1 MERIQNTLP
10 RMVQQMRR
18 GSSGSSGDSGS
29 SAGNEHSIS
38 EMLELLLNWVSTYV
52 IFQNERD
59 KHIIPLWIIHTHL
72 AEELYTSPRLLID
85 SPMPGSGKTTL
96 LEHLSKFCK
105 DSVQMASVSSP
116 ALLGRITANG
126 IRTLLIDEA
135 DRALD
140 PKKPGVQ
147 DLIALLNSGYKKGS
161 TRPVLVQ
168 KGKEWV
174 VDEMPTFSPVAI
186 AGNTPKIPED
196 TRTRCIVVRLLP
208 DKKSIA
214 QESDWE
220 ELEPWVIQLKADL
233 EVSAINWREQIAQ
246 TSKPPLPKECVN
258 RFKEKWKPLKRIAI
272 LAGGDW
278 AENVDQYILQDI
290 ENIKEQKENGDSKLT
305 PHIQLVKNLHEIFE
319 GELKFIGTETLVGK
333 LARQNSEYW
342 GDSSMFGRAIT
353 SQRFGRLINSSF
365 GLNSQRNTE
374 GVRGYHAKQFQSIW
388 ESMGLPL
395 NKPAEPTEPPKP
407 TEPESN
413 NGDIW

>member
-1 MERIQNTLP
+1 
-10 RMVQQMRR
+10 MV
-18 GSSGSSGDSGS
+18 
-29 SAGNEHSIS
+29 
-38 EMLELLLNWVSTYV
+38 
-52 IFQNERD
+52 FQDLRD
-59 KHIIPLWIIHTHL
+59 YDLIPLWIIHTHL

-116 ALLGRITANG
+116 ALLARLTADG
-126 IRTLLIDEA
+126 TRTLLIDEA

-168 KGKEWV
+168 EGKKWV
-174 VDEMPTFSPVAI
+174 IVQMRLFSPVAI
-186 AGNTPKIPED
+186 AGNTPKIAED
-196 TRTRCIVVRLLP
+196 TRTRCIVVRLLKG
-208 DKKSIA
+208 KKGKA

-220 ELEPWVIQLKADL
+220 ELEPNVIQLRADI
-233 EVSAINWREQIAQ
+233 EVSAIQWREQITQ
-246 TSKPPLPKECVN
+246 TSKPPLPKECED
-258 RFKEKWKPLKRIAI
+258 RFLEKWKPLKRIAI
-272 LAGGDW
+272 LAGDDW
-278 AENVDQYILQDI
+278 AERVDQYILQDI
-290 ENIKEQKENGDSKLT
+290 ENIKEQEENGDSKLAL
-305 PHIQLVKNLHEIFE
+305 HIQLVKDLNEIFE
-319 GELKFIGTETLVGK
+319 GELKFMGSETLVSK
-333 LARQNSEYW
+333 LARHNSEYW
-342 GDSSMFGRAIT
+342 GELSMFGRAIT
-353 SQRFGRLINSSF
+353 TQRLGRLVNASF

-407 TEPESN
+407 TEPESD

>member
-1 MERIQNTLP
+1 
-10 RMVQQMRR
+10 MRPV
-18 GSSGSSGDSGS
+18 GSGGSGDSGIS
-29 SAGNEHSIS
+29 SGNERPIE
-38 EMLELLLNWVSTYV
+38 EMLESLLNWIGKFV
-52 IFQNERD
+52 IFQNTRD
-59 KHIIPLWIIHTHL
+59 LYIICLWVIHTHL

-96 LEHLSKFCK
+96 LEQLSKFCK

-147 DLIALLNSGYKKGS
+147 DLIALLNSGYKRGS

-168 KGKEWV
+168 KSKEWIV
-174 VDEMPTFSPVAI
+174 EEMPTFSPVAI

-208 DKKSIA
+208 DTQNKA
-214 QESDWE
+214 QECDWE
-220 ELEPWVIQLKADL
+220 EREIEAYQIYLDILAS
-233 EVSAINWREQIAQ
+233 VSGWKEQIAL
-246 TSKPPLPKECVN
+246 TNPPLPRECVN
-258 RFKEKWKPLKRIAI
+258 RFREKWKPLKRIAV
-272 LAGGDW
+272 LAGKDW
-278 AENVDQYILQDI
+278 AMRVDQFILQDI
-290 ENIKEQKENGDSKLT
+290 ENIREQNDNGDSKQA
-305 PHIQLVKNLHEIFE
+305 PHIQLVKDLYEIFE
-319 GELKFIGTETLVGK
+319 GEPKFVGTEALVGK

-342 GDSSMFGRAIT
+342 GESSVFGRPIT
-353 SQRFGRLINSSF
+353 TQRFGRLINSSF

-388 ESMGLPL
+388 ESVGLFL
-395 NKPAEPTEPPKP
+395 NKP
-407 TEPESN
+407 TEPTQPPEPTDYSFSEPF
-413 NGDIW
+413 